1 MLPVYVCV
9 SVCVWGGGGGGM
21 GDDVNSSY
29 QSHLLLTNGCT
40 DHFRK
45 LHYCVLHW
53 ISLQI
58 KGGTLS
64 TEKACWQVICKNI

>member
-9 SVCVWGGGGGGM
+9 SVCVWGGGGGEM
-21 GDDVNSSY
+21 GDDVPSY

>member
-9 SVCVWGGGGGGM
+9 CVCGGGD

-29 QSHLLLTNGCT
+29 QSHLLLTHGCT
-40 DHFRK
+40 NHFRK

-53 ISLQI
+53 ISLQS
-58 KGGTLS
+58 KGGILS
-64 TEKACWQVICKNI
+64 TEKACWQVICKSI